1 MALSIGD
8 RRLGAIL
15 LEQGYVNDAD
25 LQKVLVRHAEV
36 GGRLADVLIDTGV
49 VGEKRIA
56 RAIEEALGIPLVN
69 LLVVNPDEPALRA
82 IRAQTALTH
91 QAFPFGLEGGTLRVA
106 IVDPLSSVAIEALED
121 DSNLNIEPY
130 QAMRDQ
136 IMWAIATHYPELNLV
151 AASPEELPDAGGSGG
166 GGMLGQRLVSRG
178 LITDQQLQQA
188 LDAQQQTGEPLGIT
202 LVAQKII
209 TEKQLYETL
218 AEQVGAMFI
227 DNVSGFNPSEDVLGG
242 MLRADAL
249 RLNAVPVDETDQGVT
264 VVTSDPRKR
273 DDIEALIGR
282 SVQLVLAR
290 PGDVDELI
298 ERFYPQRGRL
308 GEQMVQQGLLSRA
321 QLREALNVQAREGK
335 VKALGEVILEL
346 GFAGTEEIDSALQKQ
361 NAGGGRLEDTL
372 VQSGKLSPE
381 MLARSLAAQLGYEFL
396 DPVQNPPDAAV
407 ASLVPEP
414 TARRYGVIPV
424 RFQGEALVVAMKDP
438 RNVFALDDLKLITGR
453 EVVPAVMAEKDI
465 TRLIERYYG
474 NRDMADLNQKLVQE
488 SNKRERESKRADD
501 VDLSAG
507 LDDNAVVRVVDSLI
521 REAALQ
527 EASDIHIEPT
537 ETSLRVRYRVDGVLR
552 EQPELP
558 KGSSQSILARIKIMG
573 NLDISERRI
582 PQDGRVRF
590 KKGSIDIDLRLSTL
604 PTVYGE
610 KAVMRLLQKA
620 SNIPEVENLG
630 FSEYNMQRY
639 VDVIEK
645 PNGIFLVTGPTGS
658 GKSFTSF
665 STLKRIARPE
675 KNTTTIEDP
684 VEYEIPGIVQSQVN
698 PVAGMT
704 FARALRAFL
713 RQDPDIIFVGEIRD
727 GETAKIAVEAALT
740 GHLVLATLHTNDA
753 PGAITRLEEMG
764 VEHFNIGASVVG
776 VLAQRLVRR
785 VCPECKAPTN
795 ADPDVLR
802 RLGITEDDI
811 RGAQLMR
818 GAGCNRCGGTGY
830 KGRTG
835 IHELMVIDD
844 PIRRAIGAGKTASE
858 IRDVATE
865 KSGMKTLRQDG
876 IDKALFGITTLE
888 EVLAVTSG

>member
-15 LEQGYVNDAD
+15 LEQGYVNDTD
-25 LQKVLVRHAEV
+25 LQKALVRHAEV
-36 GGRLADVLIDTGV
+36 GGRLAEILIDSGM

-69 LLVVNPDEPALRA
+69 LLVVTPEPAALQA
-82 IRAQTALTH
+82 VRAQTAMQY
-91 QAFPFGLEGGTLRVA
+91 QAFPFALDGQTLRVA
-106 IVDPLSSVAIEALED
+106 IVDPLSSMAIEALED
-121 DSNLNIEPY
+121 DSGLNIEVY
-130 QAMRDQ
+130 QALRDQ
-136 IMWAIATHYPELNLV
+136 IMWAIATYYPELHLTV
-151 AASPEELPDAGGSGG
+151 EAPAEAEGGPA
-166 GGMLGQRLVSRG
+166 GGMLGQRLISRG
-178 LITDQQLQQA
+178 LISDAQLQVA
-188 LDAQQQTGEPLGIT
+188 LDAQQQTGEPLGST
-202 LVAQKII
+202 LIAQRII
-209 TEKQLYETL
+209 SEDQLYEVL
-218 AEQVGAMFI
+218 AEQVGAVFLRNPR
-227 DNVSGFNPSEDVLGG
+227 DFQPSEDVLGS

-249 RLNAVPVDETDQGVT
+249 RLTAVPVDETDYGVT
-264 VVTSDPRKR
+264 VVASDPRKR
-273 DDIEALIGR
+273 EDIEALVGR
-282 SVQLVLAR
+282 PVQLVLAKPR
-290 PGDVDELI
+290 DIETLI

-308 GEQMVQQGLLSRA
+308 GEQMVQQGTLSRE
-321 QLREALNVQAREGK
+321 QLREALQVQAREGR
-335 VKALGEVILEL
+335 VKPLGEVIVDL
-346 GFAGTEEIDSALQKQ
+346 GFAAADEIDNALQKQ

-396 DPVQNPPDAAV
+396 DPVQNPPDNKV
-407 ASLVPEP
+407 ALMIPET
-414 TARRYGVIPV
+414 TARRYGVVPV
-424 RFQGEALVVAMKDP
+424 RLQGESLVVAMKDP

-453 EVVPAVMAEKDI
+453 DIVPAVMAEKDI
-465 TRLIERYYG
+465 TRLIERYFG
-474 NRDMADLNQKLVQE
+474 SQDMANLNQQLAK
-488 SNKRERESKRADD
+488 ESKDRETAGKRQDAE
-501 VDLSAG
+501 DLTAG
-507 LDDNAVVRVVDSLI
+507 LDDNAVVRVVDNII

-537 ETSLRVRYRVDGVLR
+537 ETALKVRYRVDGILR
-552 EQPELP
+552 EQNELP

-573 NLDISERRI
+573 HLDISERRI

-590 KKGSIDIDLRLSTL
+590 KKGSIDLDLRLSTL

-620 SNIPEVENLG
+620 SNIPEVEQLG
-630 FSEYNMQRY
+630 FSEHNYQRY
-639 VDVIEK
+639 LDTIHK

-665 STLKRIARPE
+665 STLKRIAVPE

-698 PVAGMT
+698 NAAGMT

-727 GETAKIAVEAALT
+727 TETAKIAVEAALT

-753 PGAITRLEEMG
+753 PGAIVRLEEMG
-764 VEHFNIGASVVG
+764 VEHFNIGAAVVG
-776 VLAQRLVRR
+776 VVAQRLVRK
-785 VCPECKAPTN
+785 VCPDCKAPTN

-802 RLGITEDDI
+802 RLGITERDL

-830 KGRTG
+830 KGRMG
-835 IHELMVIDD
+835 IHELMVIDE
-844 PIRRAIGAGKTASE
+844 PLRVAIGSGKN
-858 IRDVATE
+858 ATE
-865 KSGMKTLRQDG
+865 ITEVAMTQSGMKTLRQDG
-876 IDKALFGITTLE
+876 IEKALKGVTTLE
-888 EVLAVTSG
+888 EVLAVTSK

>member
-15 LEQGYVNDAD
+15 LEQGYVNDTD
-25 LQKVLVRHAEV
+25 LQKALVRHAEV
-36 GGRLADVLIDTGV
+36 GGRLAEILIDSGM

-69 LLVVNPDEPALRA
+69 LLVVTPEPAALQA
-82 IRAQTALTH
+82 VRAQTAMQY
-91 QAFPFGLEGGTLRVA
+91 QAFPFALDGQTLRVA
-106 IVDPLSSVAIEALED
+106 IVDPLSSMAIEALED
-121 DSNLNIEPY
+121 DSGLNIEVY
-130 QAMRDQ
+130 QALRDQ
-136 IMWAIATHYPELNLV
+136 IMWAIATYYPELHLTV
-151 AASPEELPDAGGSGG
+151 EAPAEAEGGPA
-166 GGMLGQRLVSRG
+166 GGMLGQRLISRG
-178 LITDQQLQQA
+178 LISDAQLQVA
-188 LDAQQQTGEPLGIT
+188 LDAQQQTGEPLGST
-202 LVAQKII
+202 LIAQRII
-209 TEKQLYETL
+209 SEDQLYEVL
-218 AEQVGAMFI
+218 AEQVGAVFLR
-227 DNVSGFNPSEDVLGG
+227 NPRDFQHSEDVLGS

-249 RLNAVPVDETDQGVT
+249 RLTAVPVDETDHGVT
-264 VVTSDPRKR
+264 VVASDPRKR
-273 DDIEALIGR
+273 EDIEALVGR
-282 SVQLVLAR
+282 PVQIVLAKPR
-290 PGDVDELI
+290 DIETLI

-308 GEQMVQQGLLSRA
+308 GEQMVQQGTLSRE
-321 QLREALNVQAREGK
+321 QLREALQVQAREGR
-335 VKALGEVILEL
+335 VKPLGEVIVDL
-346 GFAGTEEIDSALQKQ
+346 GFAAADEIDNALQKQ

-396 DPVQNPPDAAV
+396 DPVQNPPDNKV
-407 ASLVPEP
+407 ALMIPET
-414 TARRYGVIPV
+414 TARRYGVVPV
-424 RFQGEALVVAMKDP
+424 RLQGESLVVAMKDP

-453 EVVPAVMAEKDI
+453 DIVPAVMAEKDI
-465 TRLIERYYG
+465 TRLIERYFG
-474 NRDMADLNQKLVQE
+474 SQDMANLNQQLAKE
-488 SNKRERESKRADD
+488 SKERETAGKRQDAE
-501 VDLSAG
+501 DLTAG
-507 LDDNAVVRVVDSLI
+507 LDDNAVVRVVDNII

-537 ETSLRVRYRVDGVLR
+537 ETALKVRYRVDGILR
-552 EQPELP
+552 EQNELP

-573 NLDISERRI
+573 HLDISERRV

-590 KKGSIDIDLRLSTL
+590 KKGSIDLDLRLSTL

-620 SNIPEVENLG
+620 SNIPEVEQLG
-630 FSEYNMQRY
+630 FSEHNYQRY
-639 VDVIEK
+639 LDTIHK

-665 STLKRIARPE
+665 STLKRIAVPE

-698 PVAGMT
+698 NAAGMT

-727 GETAKIAVEAALT
+727 TETAKIAVEAALT

-753 PGAITRLEEMG
+753 PGAIVRLEEMG
-764 VEHFNIGASVVG
+764 VEHFNIGAAVVG
-776 VLAQRLVRR
+776 VVAQRLVRK
-785 VCPECKAPTN
+785 VCPDCKAPTN

-802 RLGITEDDI
+802 RLGITERDL

-830 KGRTG
+830 KGRMG
-835 IHELMVIDD
+835 IHELMVIDE
-844 PIRRAIGAGKTASE
+844 PLRVAIGSGKN
-858 IRDVATE
+858 ATE
-865 KSGMKTLRQDG
+865 ITEVAMTQSGMKTLRQDG
-876 IDKALFGITTLE
+876 IEKALKGVTTLE
-888 EVLAVTSG
+888 EVLAVTSK